1 MQPFRQIL
9 SVCAL
14 LLCNGVGAAVAQDLY
29 RTQGRWSD
37 DQAGPFQLES
47 LRGSFT
53 VLTMAYG
60 ACRRICSTSVRLMQ
74 SVQALADERRLS
86 LNFVVVGLD
95 PDQDKPEDWADFRAG
110 RKLMRSNWNFL
121 SGDAPSTRQLAAMLG
136 VRYWR
141 YGEHT
146 MHDFK
151 VVLLS
156 PEGRLVRSLDAFD
169 QSVLLLLP

>member
-37 DQAGPFQLES
+37 DQAGPIQLES

-74 SVQALADERRLS
+74 SVQALAD
-86 LNFVVVGLD
+86 
-95 PDQDKPEDWADFRAG
+95 FRAR
-110 RKLMRSNWNFL
+110 RKLMRSNWSFL
-121 SGDAPSTRQLAAMLG
+121 SGDAASTRQHA
-136 VRYWR
+136 
-141 YGEHT
+141 
-146 MHDFK
+146 
-151 VVLLS
+151 
-156 PEGRLVRSLDAFD
+156 
-169 QSVLLLLP
+169 